1 MTTKHQEGRPMKS
14 NYSATECATRSL
26 SLQSLSAV
34 ALAMVTGLF
43 ASAAF
48 AQPKPD
54 GYLQAPVSG
63 VTVKDPFGLCW
74 RTGYWTPAMAT
85 KECDP
90 DLVPKEAAPAPAPV
104 AAPPAPAPAPMLAS
118 KPVAEK
124 VTLSADT
131 LFDFDK
137 STLRSEGK
145 AKLDD
150 LVDKLKAVAVQTII
164 DIGYTDRIG
173 SKAYNLKL
181 SKRRADTVKAYLVS
195 KGVPADRILAKGKGK
210 ADPVTRPGQCNG
222 HVSRKLIQCLQPDR
236 RVEIEVIGTRTR

>member
-14 NYSATECATRSL
+14 NYSAAERATRSRSTR
-26 SLQSLSAV
+26 SLIAV
-34 ALAMVTGLF
+34 GLATVIGLF
-43 ASAAF
+43 APGAF
-48 AQPKPD
+48 AQD
-54 GYLQAPVSG
+54 SGYVQAPVSG

-90 DLVPKEAAPAPAPV
+90 ELVPKKVEPAPAPV
-104 AAPPAPAPAPMLAS
+104 VAPPAPAPAPMPAP

-137 STLRSEGK
+137 SALRSNGK
-145 AKLDD
+145 EKLDD
-150 LVDKLKAVAVQTII
+150 LVDKLKAVDVQTII

-181 SKRRADTVKAYLVS
+181 SERRAETVKAYLVS

-210 ADPVTRPGQCNG
+210 ADPVTRPGQCKG

>member
-1 MTTKHQEGRPMKS
+1 M
-14 NYSATECATRSL
+14 
-26 SLQSLSAV
+26 
-34 ALAMVTGLF
+34 GLF

-48 AQPKPD
+48 AEPN

-90 DLVPKEAAPAPAPV
+90 ELVPKPAEPAPAPV
-104 AAPPAPAPAPMLAS
+104 VTPPPAPAPAPMP
-118 KPVAEK
+118 KPVSEK

-131 LFDFDK
+131 LFNFDK
-137 STLRSEGK
+137 SDLRSDGK

-150 LVDKLKAVAVQTII
+150 LVDKLKAVDVQTII
-164 DIGYTDRIG
+164 DVGYTDRIG

-181 SKRRADTVKAYLVS
+181 SERRAETVKAYLVS

-210 ADPVTRPGQCNG
+210 ADPVTRPGQCKG
-222 HVSRKLIQCLQPDR
+222 HVTRKLIACLQPDR

>member
-1 MTTKHQEGRPMKS
+1 MKFS
-14 NYSATECATRSL
+14 TAESANRSL
-26 SLQSLSAV
+26 SIQSLIAV
-34 ALAMVTGLF
+34 GFAMGIGLF
-43 ASAAF
+43 APGAF
-48 AQPKPD
+48 AQVD
-54 GYLQAPVSG
+54 GYIQAPVSG

-85 KECDP
+85 MECDP
-90 DLVPKEAAPAPAPV
+90 ELVAKKAEPAPAPV
-104 AAPPAPAPAPMLAS
+104 VTPPAPAPAPAPT
-118 KPVAEK
+118 PVAEK

-137 STLRSEGK
+137 SALRSDGK

-150 LVDKLKAVAVQTII
+150 LVDKLKAVDVQTII

-181 SKRRADTVKAYLVS
+181 SERRAETVKAYLVS

-210 ADPVTRPGQCNG
+210 ADPVTRPGQCKG
-222 HVSRKLIQCLQPDR
+222 HVTRKLIECLQPDR

>member
-1 MTTKHQEGRPMKS
+1 MKM
-14 NYSATECATRSL
+14 NFSAAPGATLSL
-26 SLQSLSAV
+26 PLQSLTVV
-34 ALAMVTGLF
+34 ALAMVMGLF

-48 AQPKPD
+48 AEPN

-90 DLVPKEAAPAPAPV
+90 ELVPKPAEPAPAPV
-104 AAPPAPAPAPMLAS
+104 VTPPPAPAPAPMP
-118 KPVAEK
+118 KPVSEK

-131 LFDFDK
+131 LFNFDK
-137 STLRSEGK
+137 SDLRSDGK

-150 LVDKLKAVAVQTII
+150 LVDKLKAVDVQTII
-164 DIGYTDRIG
+164 DVGYTDRIG

-181 SKRRADTVKAYLVS
+181 SERRAETVKAYLVS

-210 ADPVTRPGQCNG
+210 ADPVTRPGQCKG
-222 HVSRKLIQCLQPDR
+222 HVTRKLIACLQPDR

>member
-1 MTTKHQEGRPMKS
+1 MKM
-14 NYSATECATRSL
+14 NFSAAPGATRSL
-26 SLQSLSAV
+26 PLQSLTVV
-34 ALAMVTGLF
+34 ALAMVMGLF

-48 AQPKPD
+48 AEPN

-90 DLVPKEAAPAPAPV
+90 ELVPKPAEPAPAPV
-104 AAPPAPAPAPMLAS
+104 VTPPPAPAPAPMP
-118 KPVAEK
+118 KPVSEK

-131 LFDFDK
+131 LFNFDK
-137 STLRSEGK
+137 SDLRSDGK

-150 LVDKLKAVAVQTII
+150 LVDKLKAVDVQTII
-164 DIGYTDRIG
+164 DVGYTDRIG

-181 SKRRADTVKAYLVS
+181 SERRAETVKAYLVS

-210 ADPVTRPGQCNG
+210 ADPVTRPGQCKG
-222 HVSRKLIQCLQPDR
+222 HVTRKLIACLQPDR